1 MIPTPGTEPAR
12 YGPPH
17 VFMVAVGIRLVCIT
31 VYISSHSPSNNALFA
46 KLNDSMIIR
55 ESTSPGSK
63 NMTNVSTQW

>member
-1 MIPTPGTEPAR
+1 
-12 YGPPH
+12 
-17 VFMVAVGIRLVCIT
+17 VGIRLVCIT
-31 VYISSHSPSNNALFA
+31 VYISSHSPSNNALSA